1 MLAGRI
7 NRRHVVKGAAA
18 FAAAAALSPR
28 RSRAQEPKTK
38 ITIGDEPLI
47 SSGPIIIA
55 VAKNY
60 FQKVN
65 LDVDIKYFADG
76 ALAIPALIA
85 GEIDCTVSTLYAGL
99 FNAVSK
105 GAPY

>member
-1 MLAGRI
+1 MMAGRI
-7 NRRHVVKGAAA
+7 SRRNVVKGTAALAVAGA
-18 FAAAAALSPR
+18 FASRA
-28 RSRAQEPKTK
+28 RAQEPKAK
-38 ITIGDEPLI
+38 ITIGVVPLI
-47 SSGPIIIA
+47 SSGPIFIA

-85 GEIDCTVSTLYAGL
+85 GEIHSFPTRRSSDHRKSV
-99 FNAVSK
+99 V
-105 GAPY
+105 